1 MRVYLN
7 GRYVDAQDASV
18 SVNDRGFLFGDGIYE
33 VMRGAGGELIEPE
46 RHVRRMR
53 RGLSALAIA
62 LSHDQVAALL
72 DVSRTLLRDNEL
84 DGDALAYCQ
93 VTRGTAP
100 RTHHYP
106 PPDTPPTVLVTTTP
120 VALPHAVRV
129 RGAAVITLPDIRWAR
144 CDIKSV
150 NLLPNVMAKQRA
162 VDAAADEAIFVRD
175 GVITEGASS
184 SVFAVLDG
192 ELRTYPLSNYILPGV
207 TREIVLEVARE
218 LGLSVR
224 EVPVLADE
232 LMRAT
237 EMFLTSTYNDVM
249 PVVRVDGRV
258 VGTGAPG
265 PIAQHL
271 YAAYAERIGAVA
283 GVR

>member
-1 MRVYLN
+1 
-7 GRYVDAQDASV
+7 
-18 SVNDRGFLFGDGIYE
+18 
-33 VMRGAGGELIEPE
+33 
-46 RHVRRMR
+46 
-53 RGLSALAIA
+53 
-62 LSHDQVAALL
+62 
-72 DVSRTLLRDNEL
+72 VSRTLLRDNEL
-84 DGDALAYCQ
+84 GGDALAYCQ

-106 PPDTPPTVLVTTTP
+106 PPDTPPTILVTTTP

-129 RGAAVITLPDIRWAR
+129 QGAAVITLPDIRWAR

-207 TREIVLEVARE
+207 TREIVLELARE

-237 EMFLTSTYNDVM
+237 EIFLTSTYNDVM

-265 PIAQHL
+265 PIAQQL
-271 YAAYAERIGAVA
+271 YAAFAERIGAVA